1 MSFVT
6 QSHGSSIKGVLGKKL
21 GMTQVFDANNKMIPV
36 TVVEAGPCVVTQIR
50 TPEVDGYSA
59 VQIAFGAID
68 PKKVSKPQ
76 VGHFAKAGVTPRRSV
91 AELRTLSASQYTVG
105 QELGATVFE
114 AGEIVDATGTST
126 GKGHAGVMK
135 RHGFGAIDPK
145 KISKP
150 LAGQYA
156 KSGVTPRRSI
166 AELRTLS
173 AADYTVGQEIG
184 ASTFAVGDIVDA
196 TGTSTGK
203 GTAGVMKR
211 HGFGGLGSSHGVD
224 RKHRM
229 PGSIGACSTPGRV
242 FKGMRMM
249 GRMGNEKVTTQNLTV
264 QGVDLERNLLLIK
277 GAVPGTDGGLVFIR
291 SAAKK
296 ALVETVKAGM

>member
-1 MSFVT
+1 MTYTT
-6 QSHGSSIKGVLGKKL
+6 QSAGSSIKGVLGKKL

-36 TVVEAGPCVVTQIR
+36 TVVSVESCVVTQIR
-50 TPEVDGYSA
+50 TPEKDGYSA
-59 VQIAFGAID
+59 VQLA
-68 PKKVSKPQ
+68 
-76 VGHFAKAGVTPRRSV
+76 
-91 AELRTLSASQYTVG
+91 Y
-105 QELGATVFE
+105 
-114 AGEIVDATGTST
+114 
-126 GKGHAGVMK
+126 
-135 RHGFGAIDPK
+135 GAIDPK

-150 LAGQYA
+150 LTGHYA
-156 KSGVTPRRSI
+156 KAGVIPRRSV

-184 ASTFAVGDIVDA
+184 ATTFSAGDIVDA

-211 HGFGGLGSSHGVD
+211 YGFGGLGSSHGVD

-249 GRMGNEKVTTQNLTV
+249 GRMGAEKVTTQNLLV
-264 QGVDLERNLLLIK
+264 QSVDAENNLLLIK
-277 GAVPGTDGGLVFIR
+277 GSVPGPDGALVFIR

-296 ALVETVKAGM
+296 ALFETASGKVGA

>member
-1 MSFVT
+1 MTFTT
-6 QSHGSSIKGVLGKKL
+6 QAAGSSIKGVLGKKL
-21 GMTQVFDANNKMIPV
+21 GMTQVFDANNKMVPV

-50 TPEVDGYSA
+50 TPEKDGYSA

-68 PKKVSKPQ
+68 PKKITKPLA
-76 VGHFAKAGVTPRRSV
+76 GHFAKAGVTPRRSV
-91 AELRTLSASQYTVG
+91 AELRTLDTTNYTVG
-105 QELGATVFE
+105 QELGATVFA
-114 AGEIVDATGTST
+114 AGE
-126 GKGHAGVMK
+126 
-135 RHGFGAIDPK
+135 
-145 KISKP
+145 
-150 LAGQYA
+150 L
-156 KSGVTPRRSI
+156 
-166 AELRTLS
+166 
-173 AADYTVGQEIG
+173 
-184 ASTFAVGDIVDA
+184 VDA

-249 GRMGNEKVTTQNLTV
+249 GRMGAEKVTTQNLLV
-264 QGVDLERNLLLIK
+264 QSVDAENNLLLIK
-277 GAVPGTDGGLVFIR
+277 GSVPGPDGALVFIR

-296 ALVETVKAGM
+296 AIFETASGKVGA